1 MSALAGEMAAAPEPL
16 DEDDVF
22 RLAAD
27 VAADGDGEGAV
38 ELGRDLDHLLRA
50 GLSDD
55 TLDTLWQA
63 VTGGCGLPA
72 ATGADTRD
80 QLSRL
85 AKRYPGPPETGTPAP
100 ERETTSRADVIA
112 EVRAWAADPAS
123 GTDEPGTALPAA
135 LPAALTAIADH
146 AGEDLAVRLL
156 IRVLKTRRVLVS
168 KERFDRLADFGGR
181 FGHPGPLLYDELSVA
196 WPPID
201 PARRDGEGDF
211 GLSRLTSWF
220 SWEWPEPTA
229 LDRLR
234 VAVAADDATQAP
246 GSVAAFVLVDVLR
259 LEESPLSDDTLATL
273 WHEATG
279 RAHDPGRGGSGAR
292 EWLATIAGECRAR
305 LAEAAPDFR
314 LVTPRVDQEHR
325 DAVLREVR
333 ESATVTGDGPAA
345 ALKEVVTRVDP
356 DLGYRLLLRLLA
368 TRAAPLTEE
377 AYERHV
383 VLCRHFRLGAEHV
396 SEAVELLLH
405 R

>member
-38 ELGRDLDHLLRA
+38 ELGRDLDQLLRT

-85 AKRYPGPPETGTPAP
+85 AKRYPGPPESGTPAP

-112 EVRAWAADPAS
+112 EVSAWAADPAS

-156 IRVLKTRRVLVS
+156 IRVLKTRRVLVP

-259 LEESPLSDDTLATL
+259 LEVTAVRRHARHPVARGHRPGPRPGPRRLRRPGVARDDRRRMPRTPRGGGSRLPARHT
-273 WHEATG
+273 ARRPG
-279 RAHDPGRGGSGAR
+279 APGRGAAR
-292 EWLATIAGECRAR
+292 GTG
-305 LAEAAPDFR
+305 
-314 LVTPRVDQEHR
+314 VGHR
-325 DAVLREVR
+325 DR
-333 ESATVTGDGPAA
+333 
-345 ALKEVVTRVDP
+345 
-356 DLGYRLLLRLLA
+356 
-368 TRAAPLTEE
+368 
-377 AYERHV
+377 
-383 VLCRHFRLGAEHV
+383 
-396 SEAVELLLH
+396 
-405 R
+405 